1 MRIGLFI
8 ASMVVFA
15 ACTTDVT
22 GDGQTA
28 NITQQGGED
37 ACSATLSI
45 WQKDAY
51 KETAGR
57 TSALWPP
64 HTTTTLTMTC
74 GRTGQEPPEVIQL
87 AEMGNHGTKVGAVD
101 VNGDHILVETA
112 RSAPVSGDREDLIA
126 LASSF
131 TDCECDGETTF
142 LSMDSLD
149 DESAAALVGSLSNY
163 MEANLSCDAETDVA
177 TLVALLQ
184 KGAMVEALAALEHC
198 TWKDGADIES
208 GLDGALEQLAL
219 ELQNTLSDYHLCN
232 NDAKLQTE
240 LFERFATEGRVTSC
254 DKTSTICR
262 GPLWFYD
269 PEL

>member
-1 MRIGLFI
+1 MI
-8 ASMVVFA
+8 VFA
-15 ACTTDVT
+15 ACTADGT
-22 GDGQTA
+22 GEMQTA
-28 NITQQGGED
+28 NIMQQGAEE

-64 HTTTTLTMTC
+64 HTTTTITMSC
-74 GRTGQEPPEVIQL
+74 GRTAQGEQEVIQL
-87 AEMGNHGTKVGAVD
+87 AEMANHGTMVGAVD
-101 VNGDHILVETA
+101 ANGDHILVETS
-112 RSAPVSGDREDLIA
+112 RSAPVSGDREELIA

-131 TDCECDGETTF
+131 ADCECDGETTF

-149 DESAAALVGSLSNY
+149 DESAAALVESLSNY
-163 MEANLSCDAETDVA
+163 MEANLACDADTDVA
-177 TLVALLQ
+177 TLVSLLQ
-184 KGAMVEALAALEHC
+184 EGAMLEALALLEHC
-198 TWKDGADIES
+198 SWKDGADIES
-208 GLDGALEQLAL
+208 GLDAALEQLAL

-240 LFERFATEGRVTSC
+240 LFERFANEGRVTIC
-254 DKTSTICR
+254 DKTSPICR